1 MKAIA
6 DQILESSGR
15 KSENPNQ
22 TEDVVTKDAVTKDAV
37 TKDAK

>member
-15 KSENPNQ
+15 NPKTLNVSE
-22 TEDVVTKDAVTKDAV
+22 EVVTEEKATEE
-37 TKDAK
+37 AK